1 MAKSKSLNKRYTYA
15 KYSIYISSIFLFSP
29 PILITSQFEK
39 SQVLCLNYFSYVFII
54 KAMMAISLIPLL
66 FPRRVDIIVRPVI

>member
-15 KYSIYISSIFLFSP
+15 KYSIYISSIFSP

-39 SQVLCLNYFSYVFII
+39 SPVIILNYFSYVFII